1 MTSWAVRTLP
11 KLRRRI
17 QLARVPYCTLP
28 RHSFPPIRSLSGP
41 FRTGFPRA
49 IVFMGDRTN
58 SSREEH
64 LVLEFSANFLAI
76 DDVVIESK

>member
-1 MTSWAVRTLP
+1 
-11 KLRRRI
+11 
-17 QLARVPYCTLP
+17 
-28 RHSFPPIRSLSGP
+28 
-41 FRTGFPRA
+41 
-49 IVFMGDRTN
+49 MGDRTN